1 MMNFFGIWRKTPKD
15 VSLPVKSWLNEY
27 KGKKIIIEGDFK
39 SFSGI
44 LEEVKDAGISFE
56 CLFDTGD
63 VFYLSKVC
71 SISDKGIA
79 SVMGSKKEDKRK
91 ILYMELKI
99 AS

>member
-1 MMNFFGIWRKTPKD
+1 MINFFRIWEKKPKETL
-15 VSLPVKSWLNEY
+15 SPVKSWLDRY
-27 KGKKIIIEGDFK
+27 KGKKIIIEGEFK
-39 SFSGI
+39 SFSGV

-63 VFYLSKVC
+63 IFYLSKVC

>member
-1 MMNFFGIWRKTPKD
+1 MINLLRIWSKKPKEN
-15 VSLPVKSWLNEY
+15 SLPVNSWLDKY
-27 KGKKIIIEGDFK
+27 KGKKIIIKIDLK
-39 SFSGI
+39 SFSGV

-63 VFYLSKVC
+63 IFYLSKVC

-91 ILYMELKI
+91 ILYMELSI